1 MSLETLLAIKRLAR
15 HEASAEAALK
25 LLAAAQRNLADYSG
39 DTVSDAALGECV
51 RQAKALRGN
60 LSEEGL
66 RHWVA
71 FFLGLCRDQVSIMS
85 GLFDLEGRRRRIEA
99 LLVLRTAHLGR
110 RGLRCR
116 SMGCSF
122 CCRIFI
128 RRRRF
133 ERLVREA
140 IRKAATQNFI
150 QFGRQLREPGG
161 AEISEADLET
171 ELKAV
176 RAELREAGAR
186 RP

>member
-85 GLFDLEGRRRRIEA
+85 GLFDLEGRKRRI
-99 LLVLRTAHLGR
+99 
-110 RGLRCR
+110 
-116 SMGCSF
+116 
-122 CCRIFI
+122 
-128 RRRRF
+128 
-133 ERLVREA
+133 
-140 IRKAATQNFI
+140 
-150 QFGRQLREPGG
+150 
-161 AEISEADLET
+161 
-171 ELKAV
+171 
-176 RAELREAGAR
+176 
-186 RP
+186 